1 MEVPKTRYARS
12 ADGAYIAYQVFGEG
26 PLDLFYT
33 SPWLS
38 HLEVLW
44 EYGSEARFYRGMA
57 RFARVIMMDQ
67 RGVGLSDKMKGLP
80 DLETRM
86 DDVRAVLDAAGSTRT
101 ALWGVGADGG
111 ALCAIFAATYPERVA
126 ALAFWGAASRY
137 AWAPDYPWGAT
148 EEEDAEFQAAIEM
161 GWGQE
166 EHMAEIMRLAGAPAF
181 ARNPEAV
188 RWAAKMA
195 RNMGAPGDV
204 ALFDKMLF
212 EIDFR
217 GILPS
222 IHVPTVVMYR
232 QDPTVEGEANYL
244 TSNIPGAKTIVLP
257 ADEDWPPSFGDSK
270 SALRALEGFLDSVK
284 RQEAEFERV
293 LATVLFTDIVGST
306 ERSAELGDRAWRDL
320 LERHHTIVRALLERF
335 RGIEVDNAGDGFLA
349 RFDGPARAVRCAEA
363 IVEAV
368 APLGIEVRAGI
379 HTGEVE
385 LVGNKIEG
393 IAVHTGAR
401 VAAKAAPSEVLVSQT
416 VKDLVA
422 GSGLVFE
429 DRGEHELKGVPDRWR
444 LYRVV
449 S

>member
-1 MEVPKTRYARS
+1 
-12 ADGAYIAYQVFGEG
+12 
-26 PLDLFYT
+26 
-33 SPWLS
+33 
-38 HLEVLW
+38 VLW
-44 EYGSEARFYRGMA
+44 EYGPEARFQRGIA
-57 RFARVIMMDQ
+57 SFARVIMMDQ

-101 ALWGVGADGG
+101 ALWGVGVDGG
-111 ALCAIFAATYPERVA
+111 ALCAMFAATYPERVV
-126 ALAFWGAASRY
+126 ALAFWGGARY
-137 AWAPDYPWGAT
+137 AWAPDYPWGTT
-148 EEEDAEFQAAIEM
+148 EEEDAEFRDAIEQ

-188 RWAAKMA
+188 RWAAKVA

-204 ALFDKMLF
+204 ALFDRMLF

-232 QDPTVEGEANYL
+232 QDPKVEGEANYL
-244 TSNIPGAKTIVLP
+244 ASKIPGAKTVVLP
-257 ADEDWPPSFGDSK
+257 AGEDWPPSFGDSQG
-270 SALRALEGFLDSVK
+270 ALRALEEFLDSVK

-293 LATVLFTDIVGST
+293 LATVLFTDIVGAT
-306 ERSAELGDRAWRDL
+306 ERAAALGDRAWRDL
-320 LERHHTIVRALLERF
+320 LERHHAIVRALLERF
-335 RGIEVDNAGDGFLA
+335 RGIEVDTAGDGFLA
-349 RFDGPARAVRCAEA
+349 RFDGPARAVRCAQA
-363 IVEAV
+363 LVEAV
-368 APLGIEVRAGI
+368 VPLGIEIRAGL

-385 LVGNKIEG
+385 LVGDKIGG

-401 VAAKAAPSEVLVSQT
+401 VAAKAAPSKVLVSQT

-429 DRGEHELKGVPDRWR
+429 DRGEHELKGIPDLWY
-444 LYRVV
+444 LYRAVAP
-449 S
+449 

>member
-1 MEVPKTRYARS
+1 MDVPKTRYAQS

-26 PLDLFYT
+26 PIDLLYI

-44 EYGSEARFYRGMA
+44 EYGPEARFQRGMA

-86 DDVRAVLDAAGSTRT
+86 DDVRAVLDVAGSART
-101 ALWGVGADGG
+101 ALWGVGVDGG
-111 ALCAIFAATYPERVA
+111 ALCAMFAATYPERVV
-126 ALAFWGAASRY
+126 ALAFWGGARY

-148 EEEDAEFQAAIEM
+148 EEEDAEFQDAVEL

-188 RWAAKMA
+188 RWAAKAA

-204 ALFDKMLF
+204 ALFDRMVF
-212 EIDFR
+212 ETDFR
-217 GILPS
+217 GILPA

-232 QDPTVEGEANYL
+232 QDPKVEGEANYL
-244 TSNIPGAKTIVLP
+244 ASNIPGAKTLVLP
-257 ADEDWPPSFGDSK
+257 AGEDWPPSYGDFQG
-270 SALRALEGFLDSVK
+270 ALRALEEFLDSVK

-293 LATVLFTDIVGST
+293 LATVLFTDIVGAT
-306 ERSAELGDRAWRDL
+306 ERAAALGDRAWRDL
-320 LERHHTIVRALLERF
+320 LERHHAIVRALLERF
-335 RGIEVDNAGDGFLA
+335 RGTEVDTAGDGFLA
-349 RFDGPARAVRCAEA
+349 RFDGPARAVRCAQALVEA
-363 IVEAV
+363 IVS
-368 APLGIEVRAGI
+368 LGIEIRAGL

-385 LVGNKIEG
+385 LVGDKIGG

-401 VAAKAAPSEVLVSQT
+401 VASKAAPSEVLVSQT

-444 LYRVV
+444 LYRVA